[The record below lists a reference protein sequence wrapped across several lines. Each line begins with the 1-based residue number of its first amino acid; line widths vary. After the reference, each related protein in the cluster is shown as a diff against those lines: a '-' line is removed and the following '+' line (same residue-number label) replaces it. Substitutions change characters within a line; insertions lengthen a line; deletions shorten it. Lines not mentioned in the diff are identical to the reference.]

1 MLVAQS
7 GAQLDGE
14 RESWNPTIFGA
25 FGPDAML
32 GSDRCGAGVMRY
44 RDCASIR
51 PHDPYPSSGH
61 CPEDWRGK
69 LDIRARIGDDCA
81 NNIQTSR
88 T

>member
-7 GAQLDGE
+7 GAQLDVK

-25 FGPDAML
+25 FGPDATL
-32 GSDRCGAGVMRY
+32 DSDRCGAGVMRR

-51 PHDPYPSSGH
+51 LHDPYLSSGH
-61 CPEDWRGK
+61 CAEDWRGR
-69 LDIRARIGDDCA
+69 LDIRAGIGDDRA
-81 NNIQTSR
+81 NNSQTSR